1 MDKQIANYLVMER
14 DRIGIL
20 MTGVS
25 NWIAGKYYI
34 QNLLCAMN
42 TLKDEQKPIVDLY
55 VEDINVY
62 EDVKEESRYPYLVY
76 NLYKVNTLMRL
87 LRRII
92 YPFNANIA
100 NNLPLFSVRKDD
112 MFLYPAELGT
122 SHKKVCWK
130 QDFQEKYL
138 PELFGNDFVRK
149 RDKNLKSAC
158 ERNIPIVFSSY
169 DSLADFQKYYPQY
182 HNPTFVVQFA
192 VSQQDFNDVRFEC
205 VKEKYGISKEFLLC
219 ANQFWKHKNHLFLFR
234 AFKKALKEGLN
245 LQLICT
251 GALNDFRNP
260 EYANQIKTFIEE
272 NGLGNNIKLLGLID
286 KKDLL
291 CLMKNSYAVIQPS
304 LFEGWNTTVEDCKAL
319 NKFIFLSD
327 LKVHR
332 EQISDNVCFFNPR
345 CEDDLVEKLMS
356 VRPHTKFYD
365 YHKNIEDF
373 GKSFYKVIEYM
384 KRK

>member
-1 MDKQIANYLVMER
+1 MER
-14 DRIGIL
+14 TRIGIL

-34 QNLLCAMN
+34 QNLLCAIN
-42 TLKDEQKPIVDLY
+42 TLEDKQKPIIDLY
-55 VEDINVY
+55 VEDLKAF
-62 EDVKEESRYPYLVY
+62 EDVKEESRYPYLFFNKYKERYFMRIFRRLVY
-76 NLYKVNTLMRL
+76 VLN
-87 LRRII
+87 
-92 YPFNANIA
+92 PNAA
-100 NNLPLFSVRKDD
+100 NNLSLFKVNKDD
-112 MFLYPAELGT
+112 LFIYPAELGT
-122 SHKKVCWK
+122 SHRKVCWK

-138 PELFGNDFVRK
+138 PELFSEDFVKK
-149 RDKNLKSAC
+149 RDTNLRSVC

-169 DSLADFQKYYPQY
+169 DSQADFQKYYPQY

-192 VSQQDFNDVRFEC
+192 VSQQNFSDVHFET
-205 VKEKYGISKEFLLC
+205 VKEKYGISKEYLLC

-234 AFKKALKEGLN
+234 TFKKALKEGLD

-260 EYANQIKTFIEE
+260 DYANQINSFLKE
-272 NGLGNNIKLLGLID
+272 NGMEDSVKLLGLID
-286 KKDLL
+286 KKELL
-291 CLMKNSYAVIQPS
+291 CLMNNSYAVIQPS

-345 CEDDLVEKLMS
+345 NEDDLVFKLMT
-356 VRPHTKFYD
+356 VKPHTNYYD

-373 GKSFYKVIEYM
+373 GKSFYKVIDYM
-384 KRK
+384 KNK